1 MSEAKHFNLAILA
14 MDVVRGL
21 SKHLSLILVAL
32 TAVAFYFAGTAFA
45 EGNLVMGVIQT
56 ALGVGN
62 IVLLVQ
68 LRRRISKSKKRL
80 TAFPDT
86 ARNDRYVD
94 AGAS

>member
-1 MSEAKHFNLAILA
+1 MSEAKHFDLAILV

-32 TAVAFYFAGTAFA
+32 TAVAFYFTGTALA
-45 EGNLVMGVIQT
+45 EGNLVLGVIHA

-62 IVLLVQ
+62 IVLLIQ
-68 LRRRISKSKKRL
+68 LRRRISKSKRRL
-80 TAFPDT
+80 TSLPDL
-86 ARNDRYVD
+86 RNDRYID

>member
-1 MSEAKHFNLAILA
+1 MSEAKHFNLAILV
-14 MDVVRGL
+14 MDVVREL
-21 SKHLSLILVAL
+21 SKRLSLILVAL

-45 EGNLVMGVIQT
+45 EGNLVLGVIHA

-62 IVLLVQ
+62 IVLLIQ

-80 TAFPDT
+80 TSFPDV
-86 ARNDRYVD
+86 ARNGLYVD